1 MSSYSHPN
9 STYRKILDNA
19 RNPIRLRIAALMAM
33 SRPELAQMMRL
44 ERDPTTPDKL
54 RFVLAQRRAA
64 EMLIRK
70 ASNATMDPAREQDNT
85 PSNSR

>member
-1 MSSYSHPN
+1 
-9 STYRKILDNA
+9 
-19 RNPIRLRIAALMAM
+19 MAM

-44 ERDPTTPDKL
+44 ERDPKTPDKL

-70 ASNATMDPAREQDNT
+70 ATNAAMVTAKPEDDPAVNC
-85 PSNSR
+85 